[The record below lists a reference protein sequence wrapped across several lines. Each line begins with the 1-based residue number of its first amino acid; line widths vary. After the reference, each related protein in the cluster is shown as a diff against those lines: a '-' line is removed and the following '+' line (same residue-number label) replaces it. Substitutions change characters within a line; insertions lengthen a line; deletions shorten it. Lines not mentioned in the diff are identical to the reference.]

1 MESNLNII
9 YLFLGIAV
17 IVFSA
22 IGGLFYK
29 IYAFGR
35 EKAEEQNKYDDI
47 IEGFKTLKNEIE
59 HLIQI
64 ETSKIQNDWD
74 KWQIRQEANNISQEK
89 EILALKE
96 SQRAIEG
103 KFESA
108 LNKIYT
114 EINSLNQTLTKVITI
129 QDQSMKSTRGVTRGK

>member
-9 YLFLGIAV
+9 YLILGIAV

-29 IYAFGR
+29 IYAFGK
-35 EKAEEQNKYDDI
+35 EKAEEQNQYDDI
-47 IEGFKTLKNEIE
+47 IQGFKTLKNEIE

-74 KWQIRQEANNISQEK
+74 KWQIKQEANNISQEK

>member
-9 YLFLGIAV
+9 YLILGIAF

-29 IYAFGR
+29 IYVFGR

-64 ETSKIQNDWD
+64 ETSKIQNDCD

-129 QDQSMKSTRGVTRGK
+129 QDQTTKSTRGVTRGK